1 MTDSKSKIESRV
13 GRMLQQFDPG
23 LYMDYSNKTKLF
35 NKKYMKNPE
44 NFSTVSI
51 TEDKLITGEKHPAFY
66 ISFNEPVYLTF
77 SNPISMFKRKSGK
90 VTGKSDGSKY
100 SFEIGIVP
108 VYFASLNMMSMFKLY
123 SKRAVQVFDPYGG
136 FFDEM
141 KCIELSHKK
150 GMLETNPVH
159 FSSMNIIEQSTAK
172 ESLADEMISRLFYE
186 KYFTLG
192 FWMQPEKGFVTS
204 THFEFDK
211 KINAIFKLSK
221 SLYKIDRLGKKETVN
236 ILGNDIDVYTAIVR
250 GVWVNTLSFGQPFEA
265 KIESSVLDSLSID
278 GSKLDLFLNG
288 IMMEIRSMK
297 NKDEMK
303 FEKIMTV
310 SAGYPLSYF
319 DMIQLAIGMICNRIC
334 REKDTVSFLGDFNSF
349 KNLAEIIC
357 HDWMR
362 ELNAKEDLSGKIS
375 NPFETALELMFPL
388 VVTDGVKTY
397 HTNPLIIGF
406 LKKWNLLFSDS
417 KRLRDVLLMLLPL
430 LDKISKLEWTERR
443 SVQTNDNFKNLFSL
457 VRSPLFLSS
466 VIRLVQEINTSNTLK
481 KTYQTE
487 PTS

>member
-13 GRMLQQFDPG
+13 GRMLRQFDPG
-23 LYMDYSNKTKLF
+23 LYRDYSNKTRIF
-35 NKKYMKNPE
+35 NQEYFKNSG
-44 NFSTVSI
+44 NFSSVRF
-51 TEDKLITGEKHPAFY
+51 TEDELVTGEKHPAFY

-90 VTGKSDGSKY
+90 ITGSSDDSKY

-108 VYFASLNMMSMFKLY
+108 VYFASMNMMSMFKLY
-123 SKRAVQVFDPYGG
+123 STRAVQVFDPYGG
-136 FFDEM
+136 FFDNM

-172 ESLADEMISRLFYE
+172 ESLADEMISKLFYE

-192 FWMQPEKGFVTS
+192 FWMQPEIGFVPS

-221 SLYKIDRLGKKETVN
+221 SLYKIDSLGKKETVN
-236 ILGNDIDVYTAIVR
+236 ILGNDVDVYTAVVR
-250 GVWVNTLSFGQPFEA
+250 GVWVNTLNFGQPFEA
-265 KIESSVLDSLSID
+265 KIESSVLDSLGAD

-297 NKDEMK
+297 NKDEMQ

-310 SAGYPLSYF
+310 CAGYTLSYF
-319 DMIQLAIGMICNRIC
+319 DMIQLAIGMMCNRIC
-334 REKDTVSFLGDFNSF
+334 QENNTVSFLADYASF
-349 KNLAEIIC
+349 KNLVEIIC
-357 HDWMR
+357 KDWMR
-362 ELNAKEDLSGKIS
+362 ELSVREDFSGKIS
-375 NPFETALELMFPL
+375 NPFETSLELMFPL
-388 VVTDGVKTY
+388 VVTDGSKMY

-406 LKKWNLLFSDS
+406 LKKWGLLFSDS
-417 KRLRDVLLMLLPL
+417 KKLKEVLLLLLPL

-443 SVQTNDNFKNLFSL
+443 SVQTNDNFKQLVSL
-457 VRSPLFLSS
+457 VRNPTFLSS
-466 VIRLVQEINTSNTLK
+466 LIRLVQEINTANILK

-487 PTS
+487 PN

>member
-13 GRMLQQFDPG
+13 GRMLRQFDPG
-23 LYMDYSNKTKLF
+23 LYRDYSNKTRLF
-35 NKKYMKNPE
+35 NMEYLKNSE
-44 NFSTVSI
+44 NFSSLTQ
-51 TEDKLITGEKHPAFY
+51 TEDELVTGEKHPVFY
-66 ISFNEPVYLTF
+66 MSFNEPVYLTF

-90 VTGKSDGSKY
+90 ITGKSEGSKY

-108 VYFASLNMMSMFKLY
+108 VYFASMNMMSMFKLY
-123 SKRAVQVFDPYGG
+123 STRAVQVFDPYGG

-150 GMLETNPVH
+150 GIMEKNPVH

-172 ESLADEMISRLFYE
+172 ESLADEMISKLFYD

-192 FWMQPEKGFVTS
+192 FWMQPERGFVPS

-221 SLYKIDRLGKKETVN
+221 SLYKIDSLGKKETVS
-236 ILGNDIDVYTAIVR
+236 ILGNDVDVYTAIVR
-250 GVWVNTLSFGQPFEA
+250 GVWVNTLHFGQPFEA
-265 KIESSVLDSLSID
+265 KIESSVLDSLNVD

-310 SAGYPLSYF
+310 CTGYSLSYF

-334 REKDTVSFLGDFNSF
+334 REPNTVSFLADFTSF
-349 KNLAEIIC
+349 KNIAEIIC
-357 HDWMR
+357 KDWMR
-362 ELNAKEDLSGKIS
+362 ELSVREDLSGKLS
-375 NPFETALELMFPL
+375 NPFETSLELMFPL
-388 VVTDGVKTY
+388 VVTDGNKMY

-406 LKKWNLLFSDS
+406 LKKWDLLFSDS
-417 KRLRDVLLMLLPL
+417 KKLKEVLLLLLPL
-430 LDKISKLEWTERR
+430 LDKISKMVWTERR
-443 SVQTNDNFKNLFSL
+443 FIQTNDGFKSL
-457 VRSPLFLSS
+457 YSFVKNPMFLSAL
-466 VIRLVQEINTSNTLK
+466 IRLVQEINTSNILK

-487 PTS
+487 PN